1 MNKFAVFGNP
11 IAHSLSPTIHQMF
24 AEQHNLSISYEKIG
38 PDDND
43 FENAFATFFNDADA
57 VGCNVTAPFKGRALQ
72 QADTLNK
79 AAELAGAVNT
89 LYKKDSQLQGF
100 NTDGIGLVADIQN
113 QGVELADKKVLI
125 IGAGGAARGAIHPLL
140 EAGVETL
147 AITNR
152 TMARASQICD
162 EVNVSH
168 CIALDKPGLMSFDA
182 DIIINSTSASLH
194 NQLPDLQHIS
204 FIHCELAYDMA
215 YSKDP
220 TLFMQHAKKQGAT
233 QSADG
238 LGMLVE
244 QAAAAFTIWTGKLPQ
259 TRPVIESLRKR

>member
-24 AEQHNLSISYEKIG
+24 AEQYSLPISYEKIG
-38 PDDND
+38 PDEND
-43 FENAFATFFNDADA
+43 FENALSTFFDDADA

-89 LYKKDSQLQGF
+89 LYKKDRRLQGF
-100 NTDGIGLVADIQN
+100 NTDGIGLVADISN
-113 QGVELADKKVLI
+113 QGVELADKKVLL
-125 IGAGGAARGAIHPLL
+125 IGAGGAARGAVHPLL
-140 EAGVETL
+140 EAGVKTL

-152 TMARASQICD
+152 TMERATQICE
-162 EVNVSH
+162 EVSVSH

-204 FIHCELAYDMA
+204 FVKCELAYDMA
-215 YSKDP
+215 YSKEP
-220 TLFMQHAKKQGAT
+220 TLFMTYAEKEGAT
-233 QSADG
+233 MSADG

-244 QAAAAFTIWTGKLPQ
+244 QAAAAFTIWTEKLPQ
-259 TRPVIESLRKR
+259 TRPVIDKLRKR